1 MKLTDRLERL
11 VNSAVGLRLANSDHK
26 EFVPT
31 AAQAIA
37 KDIRE
42 LLPKQKE
49 PQNSEPDTP
58 QRLINRGYNKAI
70 LDMEEARKV
79 WKIAAELNNK
89 WKFDSVVKL

>member
-1 MKLTDRLERL
+1 MKLTDRLEEL
-11 VNSAVGLRLANSDHK
+11 WGDFQLEHTYNTLEAQQANRKRSK
-26 EFVPT
+26 QIV
-31 AAQAIA
+31 AQAIA

-70 LDMEEARKV
+70 LDMEEALKEYL
-79 WKIAAELNNK
+79 K
-89 WKFDSVVKL
+89 